1 MKRLGIAL
9 TMMVMLLVGATS
21 AMARDRV
28 VSYEDLPAKAQ
39 TTINKHFHKKK
50 IVLVKVDKG
59 YRNDDFEV
67 KFSDGSEVEFNAAG
81 EWTDVKCR
89 PGVPKGIIPQQIRD
103 FLKRN
108 GYTKHGV
115 KVVEISYDRKGYEV
129 ELSNGK
135 ELSFSPRFRLLE
147 VD

>member
-1 MKRLGIAL
+1 MKRLGIAF

-28 VSYEDLPAKAQ
+28 VSYEDLPVKAQ

-67 KFSDGSEVEFNAAG
+67 KFSDGSEVEFNAVG

-89 PGVPKGIIPQQIRD
+89 PGVPKGIIPQQIRENVASRWPEAR
-103 FLKRN
+103 F
-108 GYTKHGV
+108 
-115 KVVEISYDRKGYEV
+115 RKIERYRQGYEV
-129 ELSNGK
+129 ELSNGL
-135 ELSFSPRFRLLE
+135 ELKYNRNFKLAE
-147 VD
+147 IDD

>member
-9 TMMVMLLVGATS
+9 MMMVMLLVGATS

-67 KFSDGSEVEFNAAG
+67 EFSDG
-81 EWTDVKCR
+81 
-89 PGVPKGIIPQQIRD
+89 
-103 FLKRN
+103 
-108 GYTKHGV
+108 
-115 KVVEISYDRKGYEV
+115 
-129 ELSNGK
+129 
-135 ELSFSPRFRLLE
+135 
-147 VD
+147 